1 MTDERAPDG
10 APESKTEPVATPPA
24 DAPGAEEP
32 GAPAVPASDANPVT
46 QAYSPS
52 YTPPPV
58 PPPVIPQPAMA
69 QPAVAWSAPPAV
81 AATGKRTTLAMAAG
95 ILLLLGGI
103 GGILLGL
110 LIAVVG
116 GTVISNL
123 NFDQYGYFPELR
135 GADPGAVAGGVVVFF
150 GVIIAAYS
158 VAYLLAGIG
167 VLRTS
172 NWARVLGIVVGVISG
187 LIWLSGATNA
197 AQVPDRSGAAGL
209 GIFSIVMFALHAY
222 VVVVLLFFWR
232 SKPSTT

>member
-10 APESKTEPVATPPA
+10 APESNTEPVPTPPA
-24 DAPGAEEP
+24 DAPAP
-32 GAPAVPASDANPVT
+32 DAASAPAT
-46 QAYSPS
+46 QASTAS

-81 AATGKRTTLAMAAG
+81 AVAVAGKRTTLAMAAG

-110 LIAVVG
+110 LVAVVG
-116 GTVISNL
+116 GTVIRNL

-135 GADPGAVAGGVVVFF
+135 GADPGAVAGGVVVFV
-150 GVIIAAYS
+150 GAIIAAYS

-172 NWARVLGIVVGVISG
+172 NWARVLGIVVGIISG

-197 AQVPDRSGAAGL
+197 AQVRDPSGAAGL
-209 GIFSIVMFALHAY
+209 GIFSIVMLALHVY

-232 SKPSTT
+232 SRTSTT

>member
-1 MTDERAPDG
+1 MTDERAPEG
-10 APESKTEPVATPPA
+10 APEPNAETTGSTPPA
-24 DAPGAEEP
+24 ENA
-32 GAPAVPASDANPVT
+32 APADEEATSPTIPAYTPPA
-46 QAYSPS
+46 

-58 PPPVIPQPAMA
+58 PPPAMPQPSMA
-69 QPAVAWSAPPAV
+69 QPAVAWAAPPAV
-81 AATGKRTTLAMAAG
+81 AVAGKRTTLAMAAG

-110 LIAVVG
+110 LIAFVG

-123 NFDQYGYFPELR
+123 NFDQFGPFPELK

-150 GVIIAAYS
+150 GAIMVAYS

-167 VLRTS
+167 VLRSS
-172 NWARVLGIVVGVISG
+172 NWARVLGIIVGIISG

-197 AQVPDRSGAAGL
+197 AQVPDASGRAGL
-209 GIFSIVMFALHAY
+209 GLFSIVLFALHAY

-232 SKPSTT
+232 SRTSTS

>member
-1 MTDERAPDG
+1 MTDERAPEG
-10 APESKTEPVATPPA
+10 APEPNADASDTSPTIPAYTPPA
-24 DAPGAEEP
+24 
-32 GAPAVPASDANPVT
+32 
-46 QAYSPS
+46 

-58 PPPVIPQPAMA
+58 PPPAMPQPAMA

-81 AATGKRTTLAMAAG
+81 TTAGKRTTLAMAAG

-123 NFDQYGYFPELR
+123 NFDQFGPFPELK
-135 GADPGAVAGGVVVFF
+135 GADPGAVAGGVVVIF
-150 GVIIAAYS
+150 GVIILTYS

-172 NWARVLGIVVGVISG
+172 NWGRVLGIVVGIISG
-187 LIWLSGATNA
+187 LIWLSGVTNA
-197 AQVPDRSGAAGL
+197 GQVRDPSGAAGL
-209 GIFSIVMFALHAY
+209 SVFSIVMLALHVY

-232 SKPSTT
+232 TRASPA